1 LKASLQAGSDQ
12 FPEADKFGYQHSFL
26 DYLNQAASLRSQVE
40 QQNASISSQNAAAS
54 GSQAELGNLI
64 GEIQSK
70 IKEYQQA
77 KSAIQADRV

>member
-1 LKASLQAGSDQ
+1 MEILKDQKVQLEYLKASLQAGSDQ
-12 FPEADKFGYQHSFL
+12 FPEADKFGYQHSFS

-64 GEIQSK
+64 GETSPN
-70 IKEYQQA
+70 
-77 KSAIQADRV
+77 